1 MIDVAKTIV
10 PYDSN
15 PIFLMEYGSTIRGTN
30 TLIAFKNASE
40 VKFRANFRC
49 VSDNPLLCIQSR
61 NHLPMIH
68 IIKLKNKPICS
79 GEIVYFASYESET
92 NRSEIFLCTLIRE
105 STTCQKQTQ
114 CIPHQ

>member
-10 PYDSN
+10 PYNSN
-15 PIFLMEYGSTIRGTN
+15 PITLMEYGRTIRGTS
-30 TLIAFKNASE
+30 TLTAFKNARE
-40 VKFRANFRC
+40 VKFCANFRC
-49 VSDNPLLCIQSR
+49 VSDNLLLCIPSR

-79 GEIVYFASYESET
+79 GELVYFASYESET
-92 NRSEIFLCTLIRE
+92 NSSEIFLCKLIRE